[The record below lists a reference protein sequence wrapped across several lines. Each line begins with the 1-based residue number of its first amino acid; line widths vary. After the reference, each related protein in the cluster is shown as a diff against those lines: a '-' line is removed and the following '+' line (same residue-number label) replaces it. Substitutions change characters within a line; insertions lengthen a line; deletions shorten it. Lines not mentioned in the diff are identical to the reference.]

1 MKLDWVTDQLEIHGT
16 ALRASSRALEQLLTR
31 MEALAAAQAGGAG
44 DAHTPGANSE
54 GSTGSAAGA
63 TAAAARGGADRFQR
77 AGTLARMARAMVP
90 GGHR

>member
-63 TAAAARGGADRFQR
+63 TGGGADRFQR